1 MCLAMVPVLN
11 TYIKG
16 FEGVLGD
23 LKEPRGFRWAQLV
36 KIWLCDIMIRLTGNM
51 FGHGSSSYY
60 QLNTYW
66 LDGLQAKNQ
75 VCQVTQTIQTKTDPP
90 E

>member
-1 MCLAMVPVLN
+1 
-11 TYIKG
+11 
-16 FEGVLGD
+16 
-23 LKEPRGFRWAQLV
+23 
-36 KIWLCDIMIRLTGNM
+36 MIRLTGNM